1 MYNKRSCRYVGVGGH
16 RNLNFTECF
25 VIARYRNFNTPKIC
39 KITVGADEAQVDDVR
54 RAYQAD
60 PDSSGNDFETDQSAS
75 ESDDQAPPALQST
88 KVTSRG
94 G

>member
-1 MYNKRSCRYVGVGGH
+1 MLCDAH
-16 RNLNFTECF
+16 
-25 VIARYRNFNTPKIC
+25 I
-39 KITVGADEAQVDDVR
+39 
-54 RAYQAD
+54 YQAD

-75 ESDDQAPPALQST
+75 ESDEAPPASQSS